1 VAAVRRIAAPLVFAL
16 VLIALAIDVWNS
28 PVPLGVDFHT
38 YEAAAQVGLHQG
50 WTRIYDQ
57 ALVVAEQRRLV
68 PDQLTQPFISPPT
81 VAWLAAALAPLPYW
95 WAYYIWAAAALAAY
109 AASLI
114 WSATSRGLARW
125 IVVAAA
131 IAPWWVLY
139 AVHLGQVAPLV
150 AAAVVFAWRLVRD
163 HRSVAAGLVLSLI
176 LLKPNTAFVVPFA
189 LLAAARYR
197 IFAVWSLAA
206 AALAGVAFL
215 TLGTHGTVA
224 YLSQLTGQLPTGAA
238 WLTVEG
244 ALGLS
249 GLAALAVRLIIVFV
263 ALVSAFWLRRSPG
276 LVIVAGIL
284 GSLLAT
290 PYLHASDLCLL
301 AAAAWIVWEERPA
314 PEWRLPLAAGWL
326 AASPF
331 AELTNLAPTLSR
343 WPLLEIGL
351 LLALIVKAFRTW
363 REAWAGP
370 ARSRALTGEADLRTQ
385 GPA

>member
-1 VAAVRRIAAPLVFAL
+1 MFAVRRIAAPLILAL

-38 YEAAAQVGLHQG
+38 YDAAAQVGLQQG

-57 ALVVAEQRRLV
+57 GLVAAEQRRLV

-95 WAYYIWAAAALAAY
+95 WAYYIWAAVTLAAY
-109 AASLI
+109 AVSLM
-114 WSATSRGLARW
+114 WSATSRELARW
-125 IVVAAA
+125 IAVTAA

-139 AVHLGQVAPLV
+139 AIHLGQVAPLV
-150 AAAVVFAWRLVRD
+150 AAAVILAWRLVRE
-163 HRSVAAGLVLSLI
+163 HRSVPAGLVLSLI
-176 LLKPNTAFVVPFA
+176 LLKPNTAFLVPFA

-197 IFAVWSLAA
+197 TFAAWAA
-206 AALAGVAFL
+206 VAVTLSGVAFL
-215 TLGTHGTVA
+215 TLGTHGTAA

-249 GLAALAVRLIIVFV
+249 GPAATAVRLIIVAV
-263 ALVSAFWLRRSPG
+263 ALVSAFRLRRSPG
-276 LVIVAGIL
+276 LAIAAGIL

-290 PYLHASDLCLL
+290 PYLHAADLCLL
-301 AAAAWIVWEERPA
+301 AAAAWIVWEERSSPA
-314 PEWRLPLAAGWL
+314 WRLPLAAGWL

-331 AELTNLAPTLSR
+331 AGLTNLAPTLSR
-343 WPLLEIGL
+343 WALVEIV
-351 LLALIVKAFRTW
+351 LLAALVF
-363 REAWAGP
+363 EAWRPGRDREP
-370 ARSRALTGEADLRTQ
+370 ALTPGAELRTRA
-385 GPA
+385 PA

>member
-1 VAAVRRIAAPLVFAL
+1 VVAVRRIAAPLILAL

-50 WTRIYDQ
+50 WTLIYDQ
-57 ALVVAEQRRLV
+57 ALVAAEQRRLV

-81 VAWLAAALAPLPYW
+81 LAWLAAALAPLPYW
-95 WAYYIWAAAALAAY
+95 WAYYIWAAVTLAAY
-109 AASLI
+109 AVSLM

-125 IVVAAA
+125 IAVAAA

-150 AAAVVFAWRLVRD
+150 AAAVVLAWRLVRD
-163 HRSVAAGLVLSLI
+163 HRSVEAGLVLSLI
-176 LLKPNTAFVVPFA
+176 LLKPNTAFLVPFA

-197 IFAVWSLAA
+197 VFAVWAVVAA
-206 AALAGVAFL
+206 GLSGIAFL
-215 TLGTHGTVA
+215 TLGTHGTAA

-244 ALGLS
+244 ALGLNGS
-249 GLAALAVRLIIVFV
+249 AAMAVRLVIVAA
-263 ALVSAFWLRRSPG
+263 ALVSAFRFRRSPG
-276 LVIVAGIL
+276 LAIAAGTL

-290 PYLHASDLCLL
+290 PYLHAADLCLL
-301 AAAAWIVWEERPA
+301 AAAAWIVWEEHPSPA
-314 PEWRLPLAAGWL
+314 WRLPLAAGWL

-331 AELTNLAPTLSR
+331 AGLTNLAPTLSR
-343 WPLLEIGL
+343 WGL
-351 LLALIVKAFRTW
+351 VELVLLAALVF
-363 REAWAGP
+363 EAWRPG
-370 ARSRALTGEADLRTQ
+370 RKNGEALTAGAELRTRA
-385 GPA
+385 PA

>member
-1 VAAVRRIAAPLVFAL
+1 M
-16 VLIALAIDVWNS
+16 DMWNS
-28 PVPLGVDFHT
+28 KVPLGVDFHT

-57 ALVVAEQRRLV
+57 ALVVTEQRRLV
-68 PDQLTQPFISPPT
+68 PDQLTQAFISPPT
-81 VAWLAAALAPLPYW
+81 VAWLVAPLAPLPYW
-95 WAYYIWAAAALAAY
+95 WAYYIWAVASVAAY

-125 IVVAAA
+125 IAVAAA
-131 IAPWWVLY
+131 LAPWWVLY

-150 AAAVVFAWRLVRD
+150 AASLVFTWRLVRD
-163 HRSVAAGLVLSLI
+163 QRRVAAGLVLSLI

-189 LLAAARYR
+189 LLAATRYR
-197 IFAVWSLAA
+197 AFAAWSVAA
-206 AALAGVAFL
+206 AAVAGVAFL
-215 TLGTHGTVA
+215 TLGTHGTTA
-224 YLSQLTGQLPTGAA
+224 YLSQLTGQLPAGAA

-249 GLAALAVRLIIVFV
+249 GLAALAVRLVIVAA
-263 ALVSAFWLRRSPG
+263 ALVSAFWLRGTPG
-276 LVIVAGIL
+276 LVIVVGIL

-301 AAAAWIVWEERPA
+301 AVAAWIVWEERPTLA
-314 PEWRLPLAAGWL
+314 WRVPLAAGWL

-331 AELTNLAPTLSR
+331 AELTNLALTLSR

-351 LLALIVKAFRTW
+351 LSALFVEGLRTW
-363 REAWAGP
+363 REAWVGP
-370 ARSRALTGEADLRTQ
+370 APSRPLTSEADLRTQ

>member
-1 VAAVRRIAAPLVFAL
+1 VFAVRRIAAPLILAL

-38 YEAAAQVGLHQG
+38 YDAAAQVGLQQG

-57 ALVVAEQRRLV
+57 GLVAAEQRRLV

-95 WAYYIWAAAALAAY
+95 WAYYIWAAVTLAAY
-109 AASLI
+109 AVSLM
-114 WSATSRGLARW
+114 WSATSRELARW
-125 IVVAAA
+125 IAVTAA

-139 AVHLGQVAPLV
+139 AIHLGQVAPLV
-150 AAAVVFAWRLVRD
+150 AAAVILAWRLVRE
-163 HRSVAAGLVLSLI
+163 HRSVPAGLVLSLI
-176 LLKPNTAFVVPFA
+176 LLKPNTAFLVPFA

-197 IFAVWSLAA
+197 TFAAWAA
-206 AALAGVAFL
+206 VAVTLSGVAFL
-215 TLGTHGTVA
+215 TLGTHGTAA

-249 GLAALAVRLIIVFV
+249 GPAATAVRLIIVAV
-263 ALVSAFWLRRSPG
+263 ALVSAFRLRRSPG
-276 LVIVAGIL
+276 LAIAAGIL

-290 PYLHASDLCLL
+290 PYLHAADLCLL
-301 AAAAWIVWEERPA
+301 AAAAWIVWEERSSPA
-314 PEWRLPLAAGWL
+314 WRLPLAAGWL

-331 AELTNLAPTLSR
+331 AGLTNLAPTLSR
-343 WPLLEIGL
+343 WALVELV
-351 LLALIVKAFRTW
+351 LLAALVF
-363 REAWAGP
+363 EAWRPGRDREP
-370 ARSRALTGEADLRTQ
+370 ALTPGAELRTRA
-385 GPA
+385 PA

>member
-1 VAAVRRIAAPLVFAL
+1 MRRFAAPLVLAL
-16 VLIALAIDVWNS
+16 VLIAFAIDVWNN

-38 YEAAAQVGLHQG
+38 YEAAAQVGLHEG

-57 ALVVAEQRRLV
+57 PLVAAEQRRLV

-81 VAWLAAALAPLPYW
+81 VAWLAAVLAPLPYW
-95 WAYYIWAAAALAAY
+95 WAYYIWAAAALAAF
-109 AASLI
+109 AASLM
-114 WSATSRGLARW
+114 WSSTSHGLARW
-125 IVVAAA
+125 IAVIAA

-150 AAAVVFAWRLVRD
+150 AAAVVLAWRLVRD

-176 LLKPNTAFVVPFA
+176 LLKPNTAFLVPFA

-197 IFAVWSLAA
+197 VFAVWAAVAA
-206 AALAGVAFL
+206 AVSVIAFL
-215 TLGTHGTVA
+215 TLGTHGTSA

-244 ALGLS
+244 AFGLN
-249 GLAALAVRLIIVFV
+249 GLAAAAARLLVVSAALASAVRL
-263 ALVSAFWLRRSPG
+263 RGSPG
-276 LVIVAGIL
+276 LVIAAGIL

-301 AAAAWIVWEERPA
+301 AAAGWIVWEECPSPA
-314 PEWRLPLAAGWL
+314 WRIPLAAGWL

-331 AELTNLAPTLSR
+331 AGLTNLAPTLSR
-343 WPLLEIGL
+343 WALVELV
-351 LLALIVKAFRTW
+351 LLAALVF
-363 REAWAGP
+363 EAWRPGSERGAPLTAG
-370 ARSRALTGEADLRTQ
+370 AELRTRA
-385 GPA
+385 PA

>member
-1 VAAVRRIAAPLVFAL
+1 VVAVRRIGAPLVLAL

-57 ALVVAEQRRLV
+57 TLVAAEQRRLV

-81 VAWLAAALAPLPYW
+81 VAWLAAALASLPYW
-95 WAYYIWAAAALAAY
+95 WAYYIWAVATFAAF
-109 AASLI
+109 AASLM
-114 WSATSRGLARW
+114 WSATSHGLERW
-125 IVVAAA
+125 IAVTAA

-150 AAAVVFAWRLVRD
+150 AAAAILAWRLARD

-176 LLKPNTAFVVPFA
+176 LLKPNTAFLVPFA
-189 LLAAARYR
+189 LLAAARFR
-197 IFAVWSLAA
+197 IFAVWGVVA
-206 AALAGVAFL
+206 AALSGAAFL
-215 TLGTHGTVA
+215 ALGMHGTAA

-244 ALGLS
+244 AFGLS
-249 GLAALAVRLIIVFV
+249 GPAAAAARLVIVSV
-263 ALVSAFWLRRSPG
+263 TLVSAIRLRGSPG

-301 AAAAWIVWEERPA
+301 AAAAWIVWEECPSPA
-314 PEWRLPLAAGWL
+314 WRIPLAAGWL

-331 AELTNLAPTLSR
+331 AGLTNLAPTLSL
-343 WPLLEIGL
+343 WAVVELV
-351 LLALIVKAFRTW
+351 LLAALVF
-363 REAWAGP
+363 EAW
-370 ARSRALTGEADLRTQ
+370 RSGRERGAALTGGAELRTRA
-385 GPA
+385 PA